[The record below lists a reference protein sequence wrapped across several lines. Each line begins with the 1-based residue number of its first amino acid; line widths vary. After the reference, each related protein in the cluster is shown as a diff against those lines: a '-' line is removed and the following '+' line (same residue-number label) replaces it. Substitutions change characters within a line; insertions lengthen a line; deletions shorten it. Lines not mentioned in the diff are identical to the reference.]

1 MKKDYVQP
9 LIEEIKLNIEAPLLV
24 ESEEIDGPTNDNDPF
39 ATEDC

>member
-24 ESEEIDGPTNDNDPF
+24 ESAEELDGPTGNTYD
-39 ATEDC
+39 TEY